1 MTTDL
6 LRRAREHEKAHL
18 AAVSPAA
25 LPHWHVTGGVGWI
38 NDPNGFSL
46 YKGEYHL
53 FFQYNPYDTVWDTMH
68 WGHIKSRDFIRWE
81 RLPAALAPDAAY
93 DESGCFSGSGIELDD
108 GRHLLVYTG
117 VHKEQAPDGTEKEF
131 QTQCVAIG
139 DGVDYEKYAGN
150 PVITGAD
157 LPEGGSARDF
167 RDPKIWREDGK
178 FYLVAGDRCP
188 DGSGAILLY
197 ESEDALHW
205 HYAGTLAESSNRYGR
220 MWECP
225 DFFELD
231 GTHVL
236 LTSPQEMRSEGLEF
250 IDGNTTLCLIGQY
263 DKARRR
269 LLRQHE
275 QTIDYGLDFYAPQTT
290 LTADGRRVMIAWMQY
305 WNSVDYRPP
314 EKLPFFGQMT
324 TPRELHFRDGRLIQN
339 PVRELEAYRGKAVR
353 YADFAL
359 DGEAVLDGVS
369 GRCLDL
375 TVTIRPDAERGL
387 CRDFTISLAKG
398 GGYETTIRY
407 TPGAHTICVDRSRSG
422 LAEQILNRREFAVR
436 DRGGV
441 LKLRILLDRY
451 SLEIFVNDGE
461 EAATFVLYAPQDAD
475 GISFASDG
483 ALRLDLE
490 QYTLEFDDH
499 GNAI

>member
-6 LRRAREHEKAHL
+6 LRRAREHEKTHL
-18 AAVSPAA
+18 AAVSPAS

-68 WGHIKSRDFIRWE
+68 WGHIKTRDFIRWE
-81 RLPAALAPDAAY
+81 RLPAALAPDQEY
-93 DESGCFSGSGIELDD
+93 DRAGCFSGSGIELED

-117 VHKEQAPDGTEKEF
+117 VNKFPAPDGSEAEL

-178 FYLVAGDRCP
+178 FWLVAGDRCP

-205 HYAGTLAESSNRYGR
+205 RYAGTLAESSNRYGR

-225 DFFELD
+225 DFFGLD

-324 TPRELHFRDGRLIQN
+324 TPRELRVRDGRLIQN
-339 PVRELEAYRGKAVR
+339 PVRELERYRGRAVR
-353 YADFAL
+353 CEDFAL

-387 CRDFTISLAKG
+387 CRSFTISLAKG
-398 GGYETTIRY
+398 GDYETTIRY

>member
-68 WGHIKSRDFIRWE
+68 WGHVKTRDFIRWE
-81 RLPAALAPDAAY
+81 RLPAALAPDAPY

-117 VHKEQAPDGTEKEF
+117 VHKEQAPDGTEREF

-314 EKLPFFGQMT
+314 
-324 TPRELHFRDGRLIQN
+324 
-339 PVRELEAYRGKAVR
+339 
-353 YADFAL
+353 
-359 DGEAVLDGVS
+359 
-369 GRCLDL
+369 
-375 TVTIRPDAERGL
+375 
-387 CRDFTISLAKG
+387 
-398 GGYETTIRY
+398 
-407 TPGAHTICVDRSRSG
+407 
-422 LAEQILNRREFAVR
+422 
-436 DRGGV
+436 
-441 LKLRILLDRY
+441 
-451 SLEIFVNDGE
+451 
-461 EAATFVLYAPQDAD
+461 
-475 GISFASDG
+475 
-483 ALRLDLE
+483 
-490 QYTLEFDDH
+490 
-499 GNAI
+499 